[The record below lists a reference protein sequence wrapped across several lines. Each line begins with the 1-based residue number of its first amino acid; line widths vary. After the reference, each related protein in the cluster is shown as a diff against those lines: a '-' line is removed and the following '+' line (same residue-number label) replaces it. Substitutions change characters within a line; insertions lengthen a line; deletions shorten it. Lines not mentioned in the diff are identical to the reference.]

1 MICVVDKTVY
11 LMNDINILPLG
22 DVGQTV
28 NVLILTIIKEGV
40 DYFMCPL
47 DIEVITHIHEIL
59 PPLVNL

>member
-1 MICVVDKTVY
+1 
-11 LMNDINILPLG
+11 MNDINVIPLG